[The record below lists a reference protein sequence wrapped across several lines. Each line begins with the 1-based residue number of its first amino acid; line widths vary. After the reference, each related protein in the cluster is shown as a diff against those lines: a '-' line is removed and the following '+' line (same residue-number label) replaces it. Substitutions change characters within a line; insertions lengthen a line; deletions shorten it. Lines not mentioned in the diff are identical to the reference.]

1 MGTTGVAIACVTTVV
16 VAVVGTCGVVVV
28 VAVVRLLRRI
38 NASVGIAK
46 PTPAMISEEDPSK
59 NCALFRHL
67 PILSGSLAW
76 RSLGAVAETPIHKC
90 QLPLMMGSSSN
101 DDNDGDDDVVVV
113 EILIKREDLISS
125 SYGGNKVRTLQ
136 HQLAVC
142 EVRRDAGETSFQQ
155 LVSLGSGGS
164 NQVVATVV
172 HARKLGWD
180 NQKGNGAINV
190 CWFDKD
196 EPDLDNTLNMLSV
209 FSFPNIG
216 FTVDWGMKVGLLKR
230 LSGMYKAWTQKEF
243 VPMAM
248 GGNCP
253 VGVLGQAGGILELA
267 EQIQAGT
274 SPDPDRIYIPIG
286 SGCTI
291 SGLILGVC
299 LARELNLKVFMS
311 PNFKI
316 VGCNVH
322 EGFALLDR
330 IVGIHTNPLFKFM
343 PLTITHSVLGA
354 CRALKQIG
362 GPDLEKTVMAFIKTN
377 VEIRADAQVVGI
389 YGGHSEKSREAAN
402 HYDDKGVV
410 LDYKTGEKKKG
421 LWVCGHFVAKAFYPL
436 MKDME
441 AEMKRDKDDNTE
453 KVPPKFMLWM
463 TKSAVQPLGNVD
475 EWSKFTKSND
485 AVKKWAREG
494 KAESTLRPG
503 NVSIDDGKAEDYRSI
518 MTKIL

>member
-1 MGTTGVAIACVTTVV
+1 MG
-16 VAVVGTCGVVVV
+16 
-28 VAVVRLLRRI
+28 
-38 NASVGIAK
+38 
-46 PTPAMISEEDPSK
+46 
-59 NCALFRHL
+59 
-67 PILSGSLAW
+67 
-76 RSLGAVAETPIHKC
+76 
-90 QLPLMMGSSSN
+90 SSN
-101 DDNDGDDDVVVV
+101 DDGDDVVV
-113 EILIKREDLISS
+113 EILIKREDLISNC
-125 SYGGNKVRTLQ
+125 YGGNKVRTLQ

-180 NQKGNGAINV
+180 NEKGNGAINV

-209 FSFPNIG
+209 FSFSNIG
-216 FTVDWGMKVGLLKR
+216 FTVDWGTKVGLLKT
-230 LSGMYKAWTQKEF
+230 LSGMHKAWTQKEF

-253 VGVLGQAGGILELA
+253 VGVIGQAGGILELA

-311 PNFKI
+311 PDFKI

-343 PLTITHSVLGA
+343 PLTITHSVVGA

-362 GPDLEKTVMAFIKTN
+362 GPDLEEKVMAFIKSN
-377 VEIRADAQVVGI
+377 VEIRADAEVVGI

-410 LDYKTGEKKKG
+410 LDYKTGEKKEG
-421 LWVCGHFVAKAFYPL
+421 LWVCGHFVAKAFHPL

-441 AEMKRDKDDNTE
+441 AEMKRDKHDNTE

-475 EWSKFTKSND
+475 EWSKFTRSND

-503 NVSIDDGKAEDYRSI
+503 NVSTDDGSKAEDYRSI

>member
-1 MGTTGVAIACVTTVV
+1 MGNAGVAISCVTTA
-16 VAVVGTCGVVVV
+16 VAVGTCGVV

-38 NASVGIAK
+38 NSSVGIAK
-46 PTPAMISEEDPSK
+46 PTQAMILEEDPSK

-67 PILSGSLAW
+67 PIPSKNLAW
-76 RSLGAVAETPIHKC
+76 RSLGAMETPVHKC
-90 QLPLMMGSSSN
+90 QLPLMGSSN
-101 DDNDGDDDVVVV
+101 DDDDGDVQVV

-125 SYGGNKVRTLQ
+125 NYGGNKVRTLQ

-142 EVRRDAGETSFQQ
+142 EVRRDTGETAFQQ

-180 NQKGNGAINV
+180 NEKGNGAINV

-216 FTVDWGMKVGLLKR
+216 FTVDWGTKVGLLKT

-267 EQIQAGT
+267 EQIEAGT
-274 SPDPDRIYIPIG
+274 SPDLDRIYIPIG
-286 SGCTI
+286 SGCTV

-299 LARELNLKVFMS
+299 LARELNLEAFMS
-311 PNFKI
+311 PDFKI

-330 IVGIHTNPLFKFM
+330 TVGIHTNPLFKFM

-362 GPDLEKTVMAFIKTN
+362 GPDMEKKVMAFIKTN
-377 VEIRADAQVVGI
+377 VEIRADADVVGI
-389 YGGHSEKSREAAN
+389 YGGHSEKSREAAK

-421 LWVCGHFVAKAFYPL
+421 LWVCGHFVAKAFHPL

-453 KVPPKFMLWM
+453 KVPPK
-463 TKSAVQPLGNVD
+463 
-475 EWSKFTKSND
+475 
-485 AVKKWAREG
+485 
-494 KAESTLRPG
+494 
-503 NVSIDDGKAEDYRSI
+503 
-518 MTKIL
+518 